1 MPRFLRR
8 PFRYTFSNA
17 ALILIA
23 INIGV
28 YMLTQTNPQ
37 LATYLALNVVNVV
50 KRGFIFQLFTYMFVH
65 ADLFHLLGN
74 MLGLL
79 FFGTAIERS
88 VGSKEFVLMYLLI
101 GFLCGIASFIGYYTT
116 GMYYAFLMGASGGVY
131 AILFVY
137 AVMFPNARIFIWG
150 ILPISA
156 PLLVLIYAGFSVWN
170 QLFTRGSSIA
180 HATHLA
186 GFVFAWI
193 YLRLRMGIKPWR
205 VWKDYFR

>member
-1 MPRFLRR
+1 MSNLLRR

-17 ALILIA
+17 ALIIIA

-28 YMLTQTNPQ
+28 YMFTQTNPN
-37 LATYLALNVVNVV
+37 LFTYLALNVVQVV
-50 KRGFIFQLFTYMFVH
+50 KGGLFFQPFTYMFVH
-65 ADLFHLLGN
+65 ADLLHLLGN
-74 MLGLL
+74 MLGVF

-101 GFLCGIASFIGYYTT
+101 GVLCGISSLIGYYFS
-116 GMYYAFLMGASGGVY
+116 GMYYSFLLGASGAVY
-131 AILFVY
+131 AILLIY
-137 AVMFPNARIFIWG
+137 AVMFPNAKIFIWG
-150 ILPISA
+150 ILPVSA

-170 QLFTRGSSIA
+170 QLFTRGSSVA

-193 YLRLRMGIKPWR
+193 YLRVRMGIKPWK
-205 VWKDYFR
+205 VWKDFFR